1 MRLTPVVYEVKR
13 TIPPLLTL
21 AKQSCSEGGKRRWE
35 RQVPTG
41 QRRSHADGR
50 VPAIC
55 ATPPPGGPAAR
66 VILEAAGSGSRR
78 QLPRASKSRADP
90 ENPCTTLTPRGRGA
104 LRSQGSR
111 AHKRSPRSFQLEPA
125 KKSATSALR
134 CRHHKAKT
142 LTFCLLF
149 IQLLRL

>member
-1 MRLTPVVYEVKR
+1 MKLKNN
-13 TIPPLLTL
+13 PPLLTL
-21 AKQSCSEGGKRRWE
+21 AKQSCSEGGERRWE
-35 RQVPTG
+35 RQVLAG
-41 QRRSHADGR
+41 QRRSHVDGR
-50 VPAIC
+50 GPAIC

-66 VILEAAGSGSRR
+66 RLREAAGPRR
-78 QLPRASKSRADP
+78 LLPSVSKSRADP
-90 ENPCTTLTPRGRGA
+90 DNPCTTLTPRGRGA
-104 LRSQGSR
+104 LRSQSSR